1 MGHQHPHLLRPRQ
14 PQNPSLN
21 PKTVQ
26 PHPHGC
32 PPVWAQY
39 IVSAPSN
46 ANRANS
52 MGDKSIFDDDSTP
65 TGMGAIICARIYNAR
80 AINPNR
86 WSKKRLFASAA
97 SCDDLVFWWWAHS
110 KNAMVK
116 YRLEHRIISAR
127 GILFAAINFFAKKK
141 ELPVKMGSSGYRR
154 LCKWSISR

>member
-46 ANRANS
+46 VNRANS
-52 MGDKSIFDDDSTP
+52 MGDKSMFDDDSTP
-65 TGMGAIICARIYNAR
+65 TGMGRNTSYPR
-80 AINPNR
+80 HQSKPLV
-86 WSKKRLFASAA
+86 KKRLFASAA

-127 GILFAAINFFAKKK
+127 GILFAAINFFEKKGTARK
-141 ELPVKMGSSGYRR
+141 YGQFR
-154 LCKWSISR
+154 I